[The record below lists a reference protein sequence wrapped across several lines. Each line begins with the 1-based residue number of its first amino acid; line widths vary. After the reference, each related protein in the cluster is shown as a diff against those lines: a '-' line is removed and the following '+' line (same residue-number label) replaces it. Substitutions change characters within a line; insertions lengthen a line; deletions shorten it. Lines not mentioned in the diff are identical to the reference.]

1 MKSSSI
7 CCATPSRGNAAP
19 AALLLFL
26 LLAITAG
33 LGLAGCSAAAGGGVA
48 AMAELTNPSLGPE
61 YSDWLVG
68 PVARLAN
75 PGEIQAYL
83 ALPDDHAAA
92 EFIQH
97 FWERHGSGKGAA
109 NAIEALF
116 DERSAVADKK
126 FSEAGFLG
134 RHTDRGTILI
144 LYGQPKKGGFE
155 VAAEPN
161 LGSVEV
167 WEYAADAP
175 AGLDGKR
182 PDRTYRFVKRGD
194 LTVFYVRRVQP
205 PRHVL
210 GPGTPP

>member
-7 CCATPSRGNAAP
+7 CCATSSRLLKNRVL
-19 AALLLFL
+19 AALLL
-26 LLAITAG
+26 LLAAG
-33 LGLAGCSAAAGGGVA
+33 LGLAGCSAAAGGGIA

-68 PVARLAN
+68 PVARLASS
-75 PGEIQAYL
+75 GDIQAYL
-83 ALPDDHAAA
+83 ALQDDHAAA
-92 EFIQH
+92 EFIQR
-97 FWERHGSGKGAA
+97 FWERHGSSGKGTASS
-109 NAIEALF
+109 IEALF

-167 WEYAADAP
+167 WEYGADAP
-175 AGLDGKR
+175 AGLDGKQ

-205 PRHVL
+205 QHVL